1 MLFSLLDQYSDDFEP
16 VSADE
21 LIDIAKRVAADLQL
35 PPAVAEVN
43 ERLLRHYVSEG
54 VVKRPDRV
62 GREARFGSRHLLELL
77 VTRLWLMKGHRLAS
91 LGPLT
96 VEQPKEELIR
106 FLKNYSQSEQPAS
119 AEALVS
125 MFQRSMS
132 GHPGTLREARRMY
145 SASGDPAMRKPPLMS
160 DTSLGMVD
168 VLHELRSIEDRLQRQ
183 LKDLDQR
190 FHDVMHLNAQ
200 TRDLLSRVEDQQRM
214 LITTA
219 DQQKHFV
226 RDMFRDLHSA
236 QQAEMQQLLKHLFD
250 KHAAEI
256 HTLLREVQIKDTNP
270 APDSNPAP

>member
-62 GREARFGSRHLLELL
+62 GREARYGSRHLLDLL
-77 VTRLWLMKGHRLAS
+77 VTRLWLTRSYPLAG
-91 LGPLT
+91 LRPFT
-96 VEQPKEELIR
+96 VDQTKEDLITL
-106 FLKNYSQSEQPAS
+106 LKSYSNSEKPVS

-125 MFQRSMS
+125 VFRRSLS
-132 GHPGTLREARRMY
+132 EHPGTPREARRIY
-145 SASGDPAMRKPPLMS
+145 SASGDAAMRKPPLMS

-168 VLHELRSIEDRLQRQ
+168 VLHEMRSIEDRLQRQ
-183 LKDLDQR
+183 LKELDQR
-190 FHDVMHLNAQ
+190 FHDVMHINAQ
-200 TRDLLSRVEDQQRM
+200 TRDLLSRVEDQQRL

-219 DQQKHFV
+219 EQQKFFV

-250 KHAAEI
+250 NHAVEI
-256 HTLLREVQIKDTNP
+256 HTLLRDVQIKNTNP

>member
-16 VSADE
+16 VSANE

-35 PPAVAEVN
+35 SPAVVDVN

-54 VVKRPDRV
+54 VVTRPTRV
-62 GREARFGSRHLLELL
+62 GRDARFGSRHLLELL

-91 LGPLT
+91 LKPLT
-96 VEQPKEELIR
+96 VEQPKEELIK

-125 MFQRSMS
+125 VFRRSMS
-132 GHPGTLREARRMY
+132 EHPGTLREARRMY
-145 SASGDPAMRKPPLMS
+145 SAAGDPAMRKPPLMS

-168 VLHELRSIEDRLQRQ
+168 VLHELRSIEDRLQQQ
-183 LKDLDQR
+183 LKELDQR
-190 FHDVMHLNAQ
+190 FHDVLRTNAQ
-200 TRDLLSRVEDQQRM
+200 TRELLGRVEDQQRL

-219 DQQKHFV
+219 DQQKDFV

-236 QQAEMQQLLKHLFD
+236 HQTEMQQLLKHLFD
-250 KHAAEI
+250 RHAAKI
-256 HTLLREVQIKDTNP
+256 HTLLREIQIKDTNP
-270 APDSNPAP
+270 DPDSNPAP